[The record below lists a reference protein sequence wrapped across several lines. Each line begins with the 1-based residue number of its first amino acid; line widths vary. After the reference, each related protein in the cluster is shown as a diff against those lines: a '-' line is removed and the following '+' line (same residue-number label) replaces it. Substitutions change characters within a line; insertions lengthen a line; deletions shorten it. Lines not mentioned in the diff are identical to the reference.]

1 MCERGLRAFAK
12 LGGAPARDV
21 HTVLEWASR
30 RADSGRLAA
39 GAGRRGSAGLRLR
52 IKRHGSQVGASG
64 REERSSHGS
73 ARRIAQSSRPR
84 ACESSMGKAHA
95 STPTGLGTRRQ
106 GPACPLVTAVT
117 ARPPPPL
124 KHDTQLQPSRL
135 DPDVVQRPLPLPRM
149 PPAVILVTMLR
160 PS

>member
-12 LGGAPARDV
+12 LGGAPAHDV

-84 ACESSMGKAHA
+84 ACESSMEK
-95 STPTGLGTRRQ
+95 PTRQ
-106 GPACPLVTAVT
+106 LRPALAPAARVPPARSSPLVT

-124 KHDTQLQPSRL
+124 RHDTQPQPSRPH
-135 DPDVVQRPLPLPRM
+135 PDVVQCRLPLSRM
-149 PPAVILVTMLR
+149 PSAVILVAMPR
-160 PS
+160 PP